1 MPLSLL
7 MINQNQSL
15 VRIRVCILRYHKKEK
30 LQSHLH
36 SLVIAGLLLTTTAAS
51 ANTLNFIGNRA
62 PLQGAKS
69 AITIQ
74 GEGTCSYHRQ
84 SPATFTI
91 GGGQPQPLSVPGT
104 FGHGTALP
112 TPSSL
117 ADTNTVFGAFITVPL
132 SVNSSKNCDEFYDV
146 QRIRAKLKLAREL
159 HDAGQITDT
168 EFSNISKEA
177 YASLE

>member
-1 MPLSLL
+1 LR
-7 MINQNQSL
+7 SL
-15 VRIRVCILRYHKKEK
+15 VLAA
-30 LQSHLH
+30 L
-36 SLVIAGLLLTTTAAS
+36 LVTSTAAS

-84 SPATFTI
+84 SPATLTI
-91 GGGQPQPLSVPGT
+91 GGGQPQPLMVPGT

-112 TPSSL
+112 TPSSV
-117 ADTNTVFGAFITVPL
+117 ADTNTVVGAFITVPL

-146 QRIRAKLKLAREL
+146 QRSRAKLKLAKEL
-159 HDAGQITDT
+159 HEAGQITDT
-168 EFSNISKEA
+168 EFSAISKEA
-177 YASLE
+177 YASLK

>member
-1 MPLSLL
+1 MYLRSLFL
-7 MINQNQSL
+7 ATLL
-15 VRIRVCILRYHKKEK
+15 VT
-30 LQSHLH
+30 S
-36 SLVIAGLLLTTTAAS
+36 TAAS

-84 SPATFTI
+84 SPATLTI
-91 GGGQPQPLSVPGT
+91 GGGQPQPIMVPGT

-112 TPSSL
+112 TPSSV
-117 ADTNTVFGAFITVPL
+117 AETNTVVGAFITVPL

-146 QRIRAKLKLAREL
+146 QRSRAKLKLAKEL
-159 HDAGQITDT
+159 HEAGQITDT
-168 EFSNISKEA
+168 EFSTISKEA
-177 YASLE
+177 YAYLK

>member
-1 MPLSLL
+1 MHLRSLFL
-7 MINQNQSL
+7 AALL
-15 VRIRVCILRYHKKEK
+15 VT
-30 LQSHLH
+30 S
-36 SLVIAGLLLTTTAAS
+36 TAAS

-84 SPATFTI
+84 SPATLTI
-91 GGGQPQPLSVPGT
+91 GGGQPQPIMVPGT

-112 TPSSL
+112 TPSSV
-117 ADTNTVFGAFITVPL
+117 AETNTVVGAFITIPL

-146 QRIRAKLKLAREL
+146 QRLRAKLKLAKEL
-159 HDAGQITDT
+159 HEAGQITDT
-168 EFSNISKEA
+168 EFSTISKEA
-177 YASLE
+177 YAYLK

>member
-1 MPLSLL
+1 LHLRSLVLASLL
-7 MINQNQSL
+7 VTS
-15 VRIRVCILRYHKKEK
+15 
-30 LQSHLH
+30 
-36 SLVIAGLLLTTTAAS
+36 TAAS

-84 SPATFTI
+84 SPATLTI
-91 GGGQPQPLSVPGT
+91 GGGQPQPLMVPGT

-112 TPSSL
+112 TPSSV
-117 ADTNTVFGAFITVPL
+117 ADTNTVVGAFITVPL

-146 QRIRAKLKLAREL
+146 QRSRAKLKLAKEL
-159 HDAGQITDT
+159 HEAGQITDT
-168 EFSNISKEA
+168 EFSAISKEA
-177 YASLE
+177 YASLK

>member
-1 MPLSLL
+1 M
-7 MINQNQSL
+7 
-15 VRIRVCILRYHKKEK
+15 R
-30 LQSHLH
+30 
-36 SLVIAGLLLTTTAAS
+36 SLVIAGLLVTTTAAS

-91 GGGQPQPLSVPGT
+91 GAGQAQPLMLPGSY
-104 FGHGTALP
+104 GHGTALP

-117 ADTNTVFGAFITVPL
+117 ADTNTVFGAFVTVPL
-132 SVNSSKNCDEFYDV
+132 AINSSKNCDEFYDV
-146 QRIRAKLKLAREL
+146 QRSRAKLKLAKEL
-159 HDAGQITDT
+159 HDAGQITD
-168 EFSNISKEA
+168 EQFSNASKAA
-177 YASLE
+177 YAFLE